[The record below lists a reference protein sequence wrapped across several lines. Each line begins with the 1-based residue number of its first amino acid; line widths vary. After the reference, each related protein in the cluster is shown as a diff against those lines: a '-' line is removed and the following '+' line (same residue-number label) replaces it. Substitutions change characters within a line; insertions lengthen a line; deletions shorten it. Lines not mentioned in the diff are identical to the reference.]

1 MIQNMP
7 KKNDTKI
14 KYIQIADKIYLIDYI
29 SFATMTIK
37 AVEYDVPAA
46 ELPESEI
53 WQLHELDEF
62 KITLRNRQTKPS
74 DVIDFKK

>member
-1 MIQNMP
+1 
-7 KKNDTKI
+7 
-14 KYIQIADKIYLIDYI
+14 
-29 SFATMTIK
+29 MTIK

-53 WQLHELDEF
+53 WQLHELDGF

-74 DVIDFKK
+74 DVIDFRKK

>member
-7 KKNDTKI
+7 ENDTKI
-14 KYIQIADKIYLIDYI
+14 KYINVVGKIYIIDYI

-46 ELPESEI
+46 ELPESEV